1 MCCCKNTFLFQK
13 RFAFSLHN
21 YQHKAMR
28 ILVNYKILNL
38 KSVLL
43 ILIAFIFNLHNNAI
57 AQQIN
62 ISGKITDAVSGESL
76 PGVSVITSSNNV
88 GAISGENGN
97 YKLELNPGTH
107 TIIFKSIGYAE
118 AQRTITLNEG
128 QSLVLDQKMTP
139 TQQEMQTIVVSAGK
153 HEQKLEEVVV
163 SMEVLKASYIESTN
177 QTTLETAVEQISGV
191 TVIDGQANIRG
202 GSGFSYGAGSRV
214 LVLVDDLPLLAGDA
228 NDAKWSFLPVENIEQ
243 VEVIKGASSAL
254 FGSSALNG
262 VINLRTAY
270 PTDKPQ
276 TSVTLFSG
284 FFDTPQREET
294 KWWGTKTQMTNGV
307 NFSHRRKFKQ
317 LDIVFG
323 GQYFNDEGYRLGETE
338 ERYRGNLNLR
348 YNFKKIKGFSVG
360 CALNAQ
366 QTKGGLFLLWDN
378 DTTGALI
385 PLATAAG
392 NTLSNYTT
400 TRVSVDPSI
409 TYVGKNV
416 SHKIRTRYF
425 LTNNVNDTEQE
436 AKSEIYYGEY
446 LFQAKIKKYFT
457 WSTGVNYSESKV
469 NGDLYNKQDGSN
481 YAAYTQIDVDYKKLN
496 VSAGFRVEQGEISGK
511 KFDAQNL
518 FRAGA
523 NYNVFKGTFVRAS
536 YGQGFRFPS
545 IAEKFIRTRVGD
557 IVIYPNDSLMPERG
571 TSIEFGVR
579 QNFKINKFL
588 GFVDACYFITEYT
601 DMMEFTFG
609 SYGKPFV
616 DPLFGLGFKSRNI
629 GNVKITGYEI
639 STGGSFSFGN
649 WKDAFMGGITLIDPI
664 QTDYNAAR
672 DTQLNS
678 ANTNVLKYRY
688 RTLFKFDNEISYKKY
703 ALGFSCRYYSFMENI
718 DRAFNDGI
726 VGVKKYRE
734 ANNKGEWVFDSRFSF
749 EVNAYVKIAAVVKNL
764 FNNEYMTRPA
774 DIQPPRSFNIQASVK
789 F

>member
-1 MCCCKNTFLFQK
+1 
-13 RFAFSLHN
+13 
-21 YQHKAMR
+21 MR
-28 ILVNYKILNL
+28 ILVNCKSVNL
-38 KSVLL
+38 KLVLFV
-43 ILIAFIFNLHNNAI
+43 LIAFIFNLHNIAR

-62 ISGKITDAVSGESL
+62 ISGKITDAISGESL
-76 PGVSVITSSNNV
+76 PGVSVIASSTSY

-97 YKLELNPGTH
+97 YKLELNPGTY
-107 TIIFKSIGYAE
+107 TIVFKSMGYTE
-118 AQRTITLNEG
+118 SYRSITLNEG
-128 QSLVLDQKMTP
+128 QSIVLDQKMTP

-153 HEQKLEEVVV
+153 HEQRLEEVVV

-177 QTTLETAVEQISGV
+177 QTTLETAVEQIPGV

-214 LVLVDDLPLLAGDA
+214 LVLVDDLPMLAGDA
-228 NDAKWSFLPVENIEQ
+228 NDAKWSFMPVENIEQ

-276 TSVTLFSG
+276 TNVTLFSG
-284 FFDTPQREET
+284 FYDTPQREET

-348 YNFKKIKGFSVG
+348 YNFKKLKGFSVG

-385 PLATAAG
+385 PLKTADG

-400 TRVSVDPSI
+400 TRVSVDPNI
-409 TYVGKNV
+409 TYVGKHV

-425 LTNNVNDTEQE
+425 LTNNINDTEQE

-457 WSTGVNYSESKV
+457 WSTGVNYSMSKV

-481 YAAYTQIDVDYKKLN
+481 YAAYTQIDADYKKLN
-496 VSAGFRVEQGEISGK
+496 VSAGFRVEQGEISGN

-523 NYNVFKGTFVRAS
+523 NYNIFKGTFLRAS

-545 IAEKFIRTRVGD
+545 IAEKYIRTRVGD
-557 IVIYPNDSLMPERG
+557 IVVYPNDSLVPERG
-571 TSIEFGVR
+571 TSIEFGAR
-579 QNFKINKFL
+579 QNFKLKKFL

-629 GNVKITGYEI
+629 GLNCDSISFLIRVCGNFIIT
-639 STGGSFSFGN
+639 
-649 WKDAFMGGITLIDPI
+649 TLL
-664 QTDYNAAR
+664 T
-672 DTQLNS
+672 
-678 ANTNVLKYRY
+678 
-688 RTLFKFDNEISYKKY
+688 
-703 ALGFSCRYYSFMENI
+703 
-718 DRAFNDGI
+718 
-726 VGVKKYRE
+726 
-734 ANNKGEWVFDSRFSF
+734 
-749 EVNAYVKIAAVVKNL
+749 
-764 FNNEYMTRPA
+764 
-774 DIQPPRSFNIQASVK
+774 
-789 F
+789 